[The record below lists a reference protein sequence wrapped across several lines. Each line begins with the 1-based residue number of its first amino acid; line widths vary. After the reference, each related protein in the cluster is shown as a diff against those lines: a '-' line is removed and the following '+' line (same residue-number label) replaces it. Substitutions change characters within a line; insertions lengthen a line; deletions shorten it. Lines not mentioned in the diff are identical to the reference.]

1 MSHGVATPLHRLER
15 QLVKAK
21 AMYVEMCGPVSALMR
36 ECEIAALPTVKWKGK
51 ALRTIRC
58 HGTSG
63 KGPHDCNVPEGLL
76 WSLMSYSAR
85 IGLHLL
91 SSPDLSQVR
100 V

>member
-76 WSLMSYSAR
+76 WSLMSLTAFLCVYHAGDR
-85 IGLHLL
+85 A
-91 SSPDLSQVR
+91 
-100 V
+100 